1 MGYGGREGREGLA
14 AVHVDALAL
23 SPVRQVRPA
32 YLTRQPGGGGGG
44 GRSLSAMEFREGG
57 EEAWEHRTMVQY
69 AGPSAV
75 ASGREQERREAWR
88 EQDLRRRSTDEGA
101 GLLRAGE
108 KAHLDRVSRLDAKL
122 GWSKGATGEW
132 QRREVKRPRTARR
145 EGESAGFSL
154 ERLAVYDQELVD
166 NKAVRKRYNLD
177 AASSKNQTLRLKLS
191 TRLGAEA
198 ADGRVEL
205 PHIP

>member
-1 MGYGGREGREGLA
+1 MGAPDHG
-14 AVHVDALAL
+14 AVRWA
-23 SPVRQVRPA
+23 
-32 YLTRQPGGGGGG
+32 
-44 GRSLSAMEFREGG
+44 ECGG
-57 EEAWEHRTMVQY
+57 ER
-69 AGPSAV
+69 AGAGAKGGV
-75 ASGREQERREAWR
+75 
-88 EQDLRRRSTDEGA
+88 EGA
-101 GLLRAGE
+101 GLAAPEHRRGRRAAASGGE
-108 KAHLDRVSRLDAKL
+108 GALGPRLAAGCEAGVEQGCDRRVAAAR
-122 GWSKGATGEW
+122 GEAAADGS
-132 QRREVKRPRTARR
+132 QGG
-145 EGESAGFSL
+145 GERGFSL